1 LDQYDE
7 LQRDRE
13 RVAHRYY
20 NNLPNK
26 TFIKGDENNRSSYH
40 KQVMLTDN
48 RDQLKEYLEQQGIET
63 KIHYSEILD
72 TVNTGLYPV
81 AENICQQAIS
91 LPIYPFLQN
100 EEIDYICEKIKDFY
114 GI

>member
-1 LDQYDE
+1 MK
-7 LQRDRE
+7 RDRE
-13 RVAHRYY
+13 SVAQRYTS
-20 NNLPNK
+20 NLSKK

-48 RDQLKEYLEQQGIET
+48 RDQLKEYLEQQGVET
-63 KIHYSEILD
+63 KIHYSQILD
-72 TVNTGLYPV
+72 TVNTGLYPM

-100 EEIDYICEKIKDFY
+100 EEIDYICKHIKDFY